1 MEVAASVIIRAPM
14 EVVWQT
20 FVDVACWQDWNEVI
34 ENRTAA
40 QQSALAEGSRLQFC
54 IRPFAFP
61 IAFEPEIQEIVPHER
76 VVWTGGRY
84 WIHARHEFLFEDF
97 HGTVRV
103 TSREVFEGLPLVLA
117 GFIFPKKRIRR
128 MVMALLDD
136 LKNAAESRLL
146 TESQG
151 TAAKEGIPR

>member
-1 MEVAASVIIRAPM
+1 MEVAASVIIHAPI

-40 QQSALAEGSRLQFC
+40 QQSALAEGNRLQFC

-61 IAFEPEIQEIVPHER
+61 IGFEPEIQEIVPQER

-84 WIHARHEFLFEDF
+84 WIHARHEFIFENLN
-97 HGTVRV
+97 GAVKV
-103 TSREVFEGLPLVLA
+103 TSREVFEGLPLIFA
-117 GFIFPKKRIRR
+117 GFLFPEKRIHK
-128 MVMALLDD
+128 MVVALLDD
-136 LKNAAESRLL
+136 LKGAAESRLSA
-146 TESQG
+146 EDQG
-151 TAAKEGIPR
+151 ITTGEGIPR